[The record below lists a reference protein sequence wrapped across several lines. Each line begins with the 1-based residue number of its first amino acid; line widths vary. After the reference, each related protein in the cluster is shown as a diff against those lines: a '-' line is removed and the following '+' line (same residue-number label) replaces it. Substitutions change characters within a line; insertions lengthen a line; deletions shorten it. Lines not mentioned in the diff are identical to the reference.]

1 MRRTAGA
8 LALVAIAMGAVGAQA
23 APSAFVDV
31 PPWHWAF
38 DAVVDGAAR
47 GIFTGYPVDDRE
59 LVANALV
66 QVYEAFARPTH
77 PAAREW
83 AEWFLTNTPPGWPQP
98 LQRSR
103 LIAFTLEDL
112 HAQVSGDRATAT
124 FVAVTTR
131 CVAGPVFYQ
140 PGGNPT
146 PPVTDGPPPP
156 GLVFP
161 HPPQRDPPSFSLP

>member
-1 MRRTAGA
+1 
-8 LALVAIAMGAVGAQA
+8 MGSAGAQA

-38 DAVVDGAAR
+38 AAVQDGAAT
-47 GIFTGYPVDDRE
+47 GIFTGYPADDRE

-98 LQRSR
+98 LQRSQ
-103 LIAFTLEDL
+103 LVSFTLEGL
-112 HAQVSGDRATAT
+112 RVEVSGDRATAT
-124 FVAVTTR
+124 FVAVTAVRGGGQESTTR
-131 CVAGPVFYQ
+131 VPVQAQAERDTSRHWRVDYTTLVAGQ
-140 PGGNPT
+140 PAI
-146 PPVTDGPPPP
+146 
-156 GLVFP
+156 F
-161 HPPQRDPPSFSLP
+161 R

>member
-77 PAAREW
+77 PAARDW

-124 FVAVTTR
+124 FVAGFPGSDD
-131 CVAGPVFYQ
+131 GPPF
-140 PGGNPT
+140 PRPAPPPT
-146 PPVTDGPPPP
+146 PPPRAPFPP
-156 GLVFP
+156 
-161 HPPQRDPPSFSLP
+161 